1 MNNSFVDLSV
11 YRPIHVQNIFLN
23 MHQKRIQT
31 LDDMLD
37 RSSDF
42 QNKLQAKTVTKD
54 FCSQNNQ
61 LYLCVL
67 IQRP

>member
-1 MNNSFVDLSV
+1 
-11 YRPIHVQNIFLN
+11 
-23 MHQKRIQT
+23 
-31 LDDMLD
+31 MLD

-42 QNKLQAKTVTKD
+42 QNKLRAKTVTKG

-61 LYLCVL
+61 LHLCVL